1 MLRPYEQRFPWNLD
15 WNLLRTF
22 MVVVDQG
29 GITRAADFLGV
40 KQPTISSAL
49 KRLEDTV
56 GQRLLIRRARNFSVT
71 EAGRV
76 LYKECS
82 TVFGTVSQIP
92 DLLTDSKAS
101 ISGHITIAM
110 TSHVVSPH
118 FDRVLREF
126 NAVHPDA
133 TYSISISESAEVL
146 NRLRANRT
154 TLGVCLMR
162 ESDPALDASVLFRE
176 FFAFYCGPAHR
187 LFEKPNIKLSEL
199 QGESSVSFQTE
210 ADAGPLHSVNLL
222 RERALLRPEIKG
234 ISANL
239 PEVRRMIVAGIGIG
253 ALPIHVAQRD
263 VDLGNLWRLPPYG
276 NPPAVDVFFVTSR
289 VRSFNPAEKALISAV
304 RDMIATEPLGA
315 RTYQGQD

>member
-1 MLRPYEQRFPWNLD
+1 
-15 WNLLRTF
+15 
-22 MVVVDQG
+22 
-29 GITRAADFLGV
+29 
-40 KQPTISSAL
+40 
-49 KRLEDTV
+49 
-56 GQRLLIRRARNFSVT
+56 
-71 EAGRV
+71 
-76 LYKECS
+76 
-82 TVFGTVSQIP
+82 
-92 DLLTDSKAS
+92 AS

-126 NAVHPDA
+126 NAIHPDA

-187 LFEKPNIKLSEL
+187 LFGKPNIKLSEL

-289 VRSFNPAEKALISAV
+289 VRSFNPAEMALISAV
-304 RDMIATEPLGA
+304 RNMIATEPLGA